1 MANENVFKISGVIYE
16 KPLRTVTS
24 KKDGK
29 DYEFKSIIL
38 EVNRQYKDTIY
49 TELPEFQLARNVDD
63 SNFAVGDTVEV
74 SFSLSGKKFKTF
86 HKTEV
91 KALYLRH
98 PDRQYNDTKAV
109 GFDPKIAVKKEDV
122 FVAPNPYEEEE
133 SEDSNLPFW
142 SWQ

>member
-1 MANENVFKISGVIYE
+1 MASENIFKIQGVIYE
-16 KPLRTVTS
+16 KPVRVVTS

-29 DYEFKSIIL
+29 DYEFRSIIL
-38 EVNRQYKDTIY
+38 EVRRQYKDTTY

-109 GFDPKIAVKKEDV
+109 GFDPKSANKKEEV
-122 FVAPNPYEEEE
+122 FVAPDPYEKDD
-133 SEDSNLPFW
+133 EDDQLPF
-142 SWQ
+142 